1 MHWPYKVTGLSESDG
16 DSLGGALSFEYAHN
30 QTVITGHDQNK
41 KVLQFNDFGN
51 LTCTQDDEGRAQ
63 YAQFAKT
70 NKDDTGKGNQLT
82 ARSRLQTTVTNLM
95 KDGSFEGTTG
105 TAGWSF
111 SATGATLS
119 RSTEKAYAGQA
130 SMKLDYSGIT
140 KQTYAFGPSVQ
151 LQPGETVSVS
161 AYAMAAAGD
170 FFIAL
175 RRAVSGARIVGE
187 AVPVNGCWNRIQVQ
201 YTNKSAEAISVR
213 ASFGSST
220 VGVYYVDCLQ
230 IEKTTTASRCNL
242 IENGDFSFGGTP
254 ALQWTGSDLETGD
267 ALTTV
272 TDTAAPH
279 LSSNVFSITGDPQKN
294 KQLTY
299 TLNKSGTTG
308 DNYVFSGWALAENAV
323 PEQNRMD
330 ENVPRAFNITLT
342 LHYTDNTTKVATAKF
357 NPGSNTWQYT
367 AGGIVAEKDYSSIT
381 LSLCYE
387 RNANTVYF
395 DGIGLFKEVFSTSYT
410 YDGEGNLISVV
421 DLQKQT
427 TSYDYDQ
434 NSNLTQVIQDN
445 KAKMTYTYDDYHN
458 VKTAK
463 TEEELTYSFD
473 YDTYGNNIRVS
484 TAVDGVTM
492 ESTAE
497 YSSDGNRMV
506 SSTDALGNETLYGYN
521 EVTNMLEWVQ
531 YPEDDENNRTEYTYD
546 KMYRMASVTAAYQDP
561 LQPMSVQYGYED
573 DDLTSIRTPTTTY
586 GFEYSDFDLRT
597 KIKIGDDHTLATY
610 SYTDDRNHYLSALDY
625 GNGNRVQYTYDSEG
639 RVIQQTYEDEETVT
653 YLYDNDGAL
662 STVTDS
668 ESEITT
674 TYYYDFT
681 DRTMKYVETGT
692 DFSHSVGYEYDVK
705 NNLTKVKETINGAE
719 TTTEYGYDDD
729 NRVISAT
736 TGDTAVAYTYDGFG
750 RGSQQVTKHGE
761 TTVKTDSYTFQSKPD
776 STNTSAQVQKHTVVV
791 GGVTKEYTYE
801 YDGNGNITSISDG
814 TNTVSYTYDSAN
826 QLIREEITGAYRH
839 SWTYDN
845 AGNILTRT
853 EETWENDAW
862 GQPVTVNYTYGNEN
876 WRDLLTAYNG
886 QEIEYDQIGNPE
898 CIDGWNFVWQHGRQ
912 LASMTKSGVTWSF
925 TYNADG
931 LRTKRTNGTTT
942 YTYVYNGSQ
951 LMQMTKGSNTLD
963 FIYDAAGRPTAL
975 TYNGATYYYITNIQG
990 DIVGIVDTEGETV
1003 ATYTYDAWGNPIG
1016 AANTSDIASLNPLR
1030 YRGYVYDTET
1040 GLYYLQ
1046 NRYYNAE
1053 IGRFIN
1059 ADDYVSTN
1067 QGLLSQN
1074 GFTYCLNNP
1083 ICYADSSGM
1092 FPWLVVGLIV
1102 VGSIVAV
1109 GIDHGLK
1116 AAHPDGYN
1124 LKSIPIDDH
1133 TKVEIL
1139 HAEGSGFS
1147 ADTNDITLCDTDI
1160 SGLRYSY
1167 DTGPAT
1173 VTPIDLLTA
1182 TATAKAEA
1190 DFVGNV
1196 PILDVSVGAV
1206 AAIYSP
1212 SVEVVLN
1219 WDLFKITISAEALIG
1234 AAGIGIE
1241 LDKEEG
1247 KFKITPPTLG
1257 VGTSFDIDFDF
1268 VG

>member
-1 MHWPYKVTGLSESDG
+1 
-16 DSLGGALSFEYAHN
+16 
-30 QTVITGHDQNK
+30 
-41 KVLQFNDFGN
+41 
-51 LTCTQDDEGRAQ
+51 
-63 YAQFAKT
+63 
-70 NKDDTGKGNQLT
+70 
-82 ARSRLQTTVTNLM
+82 
-95 KDGSFEGTTG
+95 
-105 TAGWSF
+105 
-111 SATGATLS
+111 
-119 RSTEKAYAGQA
+119 
-130 SMKLDYSGIT
+130 
-140 KQTYAFGPSVQ
+140 
-151 LQPGETVSVS
+151 
-161 AYAMAAAGD
+161 
-170 FFIAL
+170 
-175 RRAVSGARIVGE
+175 
-187 AVPVNGCWNRIQVQ
+187 
-201 YTNKSAEAISVR
+201 
-213 ASFGSST
+213 
-220 VGVYYVDCLQ
+220 
-230 IEKTTTASRCNL
+230 
-242 IENGDFSFGGTP
+242 
-254 ALQWTGSDLETGD
+254 
-267 ALTTV
+267 
-272 TDTAAPH
+272 
-279 LSSNVFSITGDPQKN
+279 
-294 KQLTY
+294 
-299 TLNKSGTTG
+299 
-308 DNYVFSGWALAENAV
+308 
-323 PEQNRMD
+323 
-330 ENVPRAFNITLT
+330 
-342 LHYTDNTTKVATAKF
+342 
-357 NPGSNTWQYT
+357 
-367 AGGIVAEKDYSSIT
+367 
-381 LSLCYE
+381 
-387 RNANTVYF
+387 
-395 DGIGLFKEVFSTSYT
+395 
-410 YDGEGNLISVV
+410 VV

-506 SSTDALGNETLYGYN
+506 SATDALGNETLYGYN

-546 KMYRMASVTAAYQDP
+546 KMYRMASADCTTDTGLEFGVAYTYTGDNLTAIA
-561 LQPMSVQYGYED
+561 
-573 DDLTSIRTPTTTY
+573 TPTTTY
-586 GFEYSDFDLRT
+586 GFTYGDFDLRAGVT
-597 KIKIGDDHTLATY
+597 VGGVNLASY

-625 GNGNRVQYTYDSEG
+625 GNGNRVQYTYDDQG
-639 RVIQQTYEDEETVT
+639 RVIKQTYEDKDTVT

-668 ESEITT
+668 ESGITT

-692 DFSHSVGYEYDVK
+692 DFSHIVGYEYDVK

-776 STNTSAQVQKHTVVV
+776 STTTSAQVQKHTVVV

-1046 NRYYNAE
+1046 SRYYNAE
-1053 IGRFIN
+1053 IGRFVNGDSQI
-1059 ADDYVSTN
+1059 AGVGGDFLGYN
-1067 QGLLSQN
+1067 Q
-1074 GFTYCLNNP
+1074 FAYCFNNP
-1083 ICYADSSGM
+1083 VNMSDPTGNWPSWST
-1092 FPWLVVGLIV
+1092 V
-1102 VGSIVAV
+1102 
-1109 GIDHGLK
+1109 LK
-1116 AAHPDGYN
+1116 AAAIAVTAVAVVAAVAVTIATFGTASIAATIVVSSAITIAAKAIEVAVLQGKKSASEGKNTGQVATDIIESVFDNGVGTVAKTAVTKTVGYATGFYSQSSSFQDVMKLQKMDGYN
-1124 LKSIPIDDH
+1124 LK
-1133 TKVEIL
+1133 
-1139 HAEGSGFS
+1139 
-1147 ADTNDITLCDTDI
+1147 TL
-1160 SGLRYSY
+1160 
-1167 DTGPAT
+1167 A
-1173 VTPIDLLTA
+1173 
-1182 TATAKAEA
+1182 
-1190 DFVGNV
+1190 
-1196 PILDVSVGAV
+1196 
-1206 AAIYSP
+1206 
-1212 SVEVVLN
+1212 
-1219 WDLFKITISAEALIG
+1219 G
-1234 AAGIGIE
+1234 AATHEIANRFTDLKYCVSANASTGSMLISYGFAGLNVVNTVISIFA
-1241 LDKEEG
+1241 DDPVQRATSRG
-1247 KFKITPPTLG
+1247 YTLK
-1257 VGTSFDIDFDF
+1257 
-1268 VG
+1268 